1 MQEGWRLVIKRDGS
15 NVGVG
20 ACLLLARCG
29 VDGEVTPEMML
40 DANRVRLISVDSKI
54 LSTAE

>member
-1 MQEGWRLVIKRDGS
+1 MIKSDGS

-20 ACLLLARCG
+20 TCLLLVRC
-29 VDGEVTPEMML
+29 VDDEEVTPGVML

-54 LSTAE
+54 LSTTE